1 MPVPKLKMAR
11 SGPSPRFEMLNDDE
25 LAELLDDADAKSTK
39 KTIKFGFSKLDSFAK
54 LKDVNLLDISARVR
68 EDASQLD
75 SLLAL
80 FFAATGF
87 VQLLASCSYSLLAS
101 FYAGFVL
108 CVVHIHN

>member
-1 MPVPKLKMAR
+1 
-11 SGPSPRFEMLNDDE
+11 MLNDDE

-75 SLLAL
+75 SLLA
-80 FFAATGF
+80 
-87 VQLLASCSYSLLAS
+87 S
-101 FYAGFVL
+101 FYAALRKEDGSLYSKKSLQYIRYGVQRHYL
-108 CVVHIHN
+108 DQYSTM